1 MILNLANHL
10 VLQVTGQRYKVSRM
24 LCLKL
29 FLIFL
34 IYNQVF
40 IILRLLY
47 IFVQILRVQQ
57 YFFISYSWNVLD
69 LIASKLDQT
78 FETTSMPS
86 GGPVHPLEKRY
97 CH

>member
-29 FLIFL
+29 L
-34 IYNQVF
+34 NQVF
-40 IILRLLY
+40 ILLRLLY

-86 GGPVHPLEKRY
+86 GAPVHPLEKRY